1 MTLQRITKTR
11 PTIIELAQ
19 QYRIPTIF
27 ANREF
32 VEAGG
37 LLSYG
42 INERE
47 LIFRLASV
55 IDEILRGANPGDIPF
70 YRASKFALII
80 NLKTAKPRPDDPADP
95 PRPRRRGDRMRRR
108 TFLSVG
114 PLLLASFQHSVHAW
128 GQAQSLRR
136 IGVIGNL
143 SPLANPAVVP
153 LWNAFLTG
161 LRDRGWEEGRNL
173 VIEAR
178 WPEGRMETAIE
189 FAAEL
194 VALNPEVIL
203 CSNSQVLEA
212 LRQRTA
218 TIPIVF
224 AGVSHP
230 VEAGFVKSMA
240 RPGGNITGITNLLD
254 VVVEKH
260 IELLKE
266 LKPGLEKIAVL
277 WSPGN
282 AGSAI
287 GAKWMMESV
296 APRSGIKISGVPLDL
311 RMRLP
316 PLFRRSRESPRRPCS
331 FIPRPRSR
339 RDARKSQRLLSSN
352 GSQQL
357 AEADTS
363 RVTGFS
369 CSMGQMRRNSG
380 VWARPML
387 IEFSEVQNRLTF
399 RCKCQRHS
407 NWSST

>member
-1 MTLQRITKTR
+1 
-11 PTIIELAQ
+11 
-19 QYRIPTIF
+19 
-27 ANREF
+27 
-32 VEAGG
+32 
-37 LLSYG
+37 
-42 INERE
+42 
-47 LIFRLASV
+47 
-55 IDEILRGANPGDIPF
+55 
-70 YRASKFALII
+70 
-80 NLKTAKPRPDDPADP
+80 
-95 PRPRRRGDRMRRR
+95 MRRR
-108 TFLSVG
+108 TVLSGVG

-240 RPGGNITGITNLLD
+240 HPGGNITGITNLLD

-287 GAKWMMESV
+287 SAKWMMESV
-296 APRSGIKISGVPLDL
+296 APRSGITISGVPLDSPDEIASAL
-311 RMRLP
+311 STLARERPQALHVHPTPAIAARRAEIAAFAIEQRLP
-316 PLFRRSRESPRRPCS
+316 TISGGRHLARDGLLMFYGADETQLWRVGATYVDRILRGAKPADLPVQMPTAFELILNLKTAKALGLTISPTLL
-331 FIPRPRSR
+331 
-339 RDARKSQRLLSSN
+339 AR
-352 GSQQL
+352 
-357 AEADTS
+357 ADE
-363 RVTGFS
+363 V
-369 CSMGQMRRNSG
+369 
-380 VWARPML
+380 
-387 IEFSEVQNRLTF
+387 IE
-399 RCKCQRHS
+399 
-407 NWSST
+407 

>member
-1 MTLQRITKTR
+1 
-11 PTIIELAQ
+11 
-19 QYRIPTIF
+19 
-27 ANREF
+27 
-32 VEAGG
+32 
-37 LLSYG
+37 
-42 INERE
+42 
-47 LIFRLASV
+47 
-55 IDEILRGANPGDIPF
+55 
-70 YRASKFALII
+70 
-80 NLKTAKPRPDDPADP
+80 
-95 PRPRRRGDRMRRR
+95 
-108 TFLSVG
+108 
-114 PLLLASFQHSVHAW
+114 
-128 GQAQSLRR
+128 
-136 IGVIGNL
+136 VIGNL

-296 APRSGIKISGVPLDL
+296 APRSGIKISGVPLDSSDEL
-311 RMRLP
+311 AAALSTLARERPQALHVHPTPAIAARRAEIAAFAIEQRLP
-316 PLFRRSRESPRRPCS
+316 TISGGRHLARDGLLMFYGADETQLWRVGATYVDRILRGAKPADLPVQAPTKHELVINLKTAKTLGLT
-331 FIPRPRSR
+331 IPPTLL
-339 RDARKSQRLLSSN
+339 AR
-352 GSQQL
+352 
-357 AEADTS
+357 ADE
-363 RVTGFS
+363 V
-369 CSMGQMRRNSG
+369 
-380 VWARPML
+380 
-387 IEFSEVQNRLTF
+387 IE
-399 RCKCQRHS
+399 
-407 NWSST
+407 